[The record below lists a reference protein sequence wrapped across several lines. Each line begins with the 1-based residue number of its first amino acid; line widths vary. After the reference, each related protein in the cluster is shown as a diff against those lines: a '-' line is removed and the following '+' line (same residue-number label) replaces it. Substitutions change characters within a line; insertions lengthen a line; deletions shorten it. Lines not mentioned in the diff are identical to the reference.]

1 MIIEMSE
8 WAAESLYNQL
18 KDHAYKVA
26 KSITKRHED
35 YINGTTYHDTDSEN
49 LKEDVAHLDADL
61 TAMAIIECVME
72 KEKQRKAEEK
82 GK

>member
-8 WAAESLYNQL
+8 WAAEGLYNQL

-35 YINGTTYHDTDSEN
+35 HINGTTYLDTNSEN
-49 LKEDVAHLDADL
+49 LKEDIEHLEADQ
-61 TAMAIIECVME
+61 TAMAAIEDAME
-72 KEKQRKAEEK
+72 KEKQRKAEERK
-82 GK
+82 K